1 MPKKSKPS
9 ARPRRAKPARP
20 DPVLALPAECLIAN
34 AMPLRE
40 QLIAVVGEAVPVT
53 LNVSAVE
60 RIDTACLQ
68 LLAAFATERRAAS
81 RPVVWSGVTAALTER
96 ARLLD
101 LYASLGL
108 PAQGPS

>member
-1 MPKKSKPS
+1 MPKKSTPS
-9 ARPRRAKPARP
+9 ARSRRAKPARP

-34 AMPLRE
+34 AAVLRE
-40 QLIAVVGEAVPVT
+40 QLIAVLEEAGAVT

-81 RPVVWSGVTAALTER
+81 RPVVWCGVTASLAER

-101 LYASLGL
+101 LDASLGL
-108 PAQGPS
+108 PAQGAS

>member
-1 MPKKSKPS
+1 MPKKSTPS
-9 ARPRRAKPARP
+9 ARSRRAKPARP

-34 AMPLRE
+34 AVALRE
-40 QLIAVVGEAVPVT
+40 QLIAVVEEAVPVT

-81 RPVVWSGVTAALTER
+81 RPVVWCGVTASLAER

-101 LYASLGL
+101 LDASLGL
-108 PAQGPS
+108 PAQGAS